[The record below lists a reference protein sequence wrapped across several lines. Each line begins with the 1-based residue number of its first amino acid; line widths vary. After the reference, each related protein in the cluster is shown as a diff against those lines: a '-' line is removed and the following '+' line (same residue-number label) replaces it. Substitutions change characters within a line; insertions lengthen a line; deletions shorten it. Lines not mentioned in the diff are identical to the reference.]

1 MLVEV
6 KVPVLSESV
15 AEATLVAWHKKIGEA
30 VKRSENL
37 IDIET
42 DKVVMELP
50 APKAGV
56 LKEIRKPDGATVTS
70 GEVIAVIDT
79 DAVAEETQASEMETK
94 PITDIQPKKPIAS
107 TEKTIA
113 ANEDS
118 QTAPVLM
125 PAARKLAADLNLNSS
140 DVARLKGTGLGG
152 VFLKKMCKLRSISK
166 RLTQPNKLRSR
177 YRNHSLRH
185 SRKRFHHNMQP
196 T

>member
-79 DAVAEETQASEMETK
+79 DAVAEETQASEVETK
-94 PITDIQPKKPIAS
+94 PITDIQPKKPVAS
-107 TEKTIA
+107 TEKAIA

-118 QTAPVLM
+118 QTASVLM
-125 PAARKLAADLNLNSS
+125 PAAR
-140 DVARLKGTGLGG
+140 
-152 VFLKKMCKLRSISK
+152 
-166 RLTQPNKLRSR
+166 
-177 YRNHSLRH
+177 
-185 SRKRFHHNMQP
+185 
-196 T
+196 